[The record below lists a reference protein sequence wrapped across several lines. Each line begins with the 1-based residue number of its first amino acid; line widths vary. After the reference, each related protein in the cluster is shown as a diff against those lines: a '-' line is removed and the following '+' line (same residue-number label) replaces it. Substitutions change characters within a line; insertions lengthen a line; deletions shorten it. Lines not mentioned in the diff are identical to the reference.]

1 MFPITAPMPAARMMG
16 TLALY
21 SYAGVTVLAFL
32 STLWLVSV
40 IIRDASIIDAF
51 WGPLFVAIAWVLF
64 AASIDA
70 VGGKHLV
77 VLFLVTAWGLRL
89 AFHLAARNFGAG
101 EDPRYRLWR
110 LHGGTYWW
118 LKSFYRVYLLQ
129 GAIALVV
136 ATPIVAAFRTSDAPI
151 ALNWVGV
158 PIWVLGFLF
167 EATAD
172 VQLIR
177 FKARPDSV
185 GRVMQDGLWGFC
197 RHPNYFGDALQWWG
211 LAVFTFSGVTWWSFV
226 GPLAMTLV
234 FLNLS
239 NEVIE
244 RGLLKRRP
252 DYAAY
257 IGGTNAFFPRLR
269 SRHAHDTTR

>member
-1 MFPITAPMPAARMMG
+1 MG
-16 TLALY
+16 TLELY
-21 SYAGVTVLAFL
+21 GYAGAAVL
-32 STLWLVSV
+32 STVTALWLVS
-40 IIRDASIIDAF
+40 IAIRDASIIDAF

-64 AASIDA
+64 AANIDVA
-70 VGGKHLV
+70 GAKHLV

-89 AFHLAARNFGAG
+89 VFHLAARNFGMG
-101 EDPRYRLWR
+101 EDTRYRLWR
-110 LHGGTYWW
+110 SHGGPNWW
-118 LKSFYRVYLLQ
+118 LKSYYRVYLLQ

-136 ATPIVAAFRTSDAPI
+136 ATPIVAAFRVTDAPFLI
-151 ALNWVGV
+151 NWLGV
-158 PIWVLGFLF
+158 PIWAMGFVI

-172 VQLIR
+172 VQLTR
-177 FKARPDSV
+177 FRARPDSM
-185 GRVMQDGLWGFC
+185 GQVMQEGLWRHS

-244 RGLLKRRP
+244 RGLIKRRP
-252 DYAAY
+252 GYTQYVAR
-257 IGGTNAFFPRLR
+257 TNAFFPRLR
-269 SRHAHDTTR
+269 ISDADDTTR